1 MKRACSLNGNKDE
14 NLICEFHPTYLLK
27 LYTMKKIYISFILTI
42 FLVSGMFAQSDSSK
56 VIDKGNHGFRA
67 ISLVTGY
74 YNPSL
79 DYYINRTGFQF
90 TGSLY
95 SSLYLEYWMQN
106 LPVTMR
112 LGGGY
117 YSTNAKIEGDLNWT
131 EELTL
136 NYISVN
142 LDVLWR
148 FKSIYSYL
156 GAGTGINFI
165 TANYKGPQTNQE
177 PNGYSP
183 QFQGIAGFEYPV
195 STNFS
200 IGVEFQYIIGSY
212 TQEIKSG
219 TNISEETIDIN
230 GPKIGLKLSYL
241 F

>member
-1 MKRACSLNGNKDE
+1 
-14 NLICEFHPTYLLK
+14 
-27 LYTMKKIYISFILTI
+27 MKKIILSFIISVFI
-42 FLVSGMFAQSDSSK
+42 FSGLYAQSDSLNNTNS
-56 VIDKGNHGFRA
+56 GNHGFRA
-67 ISLVTGY
+67 ISLTSGY

-95 SSLYLEYWMQN
+95 FSISGEYWMQN
-106 LPVTMR
+106 IPITFR
-112 LGGGY
+112 LGSGY

-136 NYISVN
+136 NYIPVN

-148 FKSIYSYL
+148 FSSIYSYI

-165 TANYKGPQTNQE
+165 SVNYKGPQTNQSTT
-177 PNGYSP
+177 GYSP
-183 QFQGIAGFEYPV
+183 QFMGIAGIEFPI

-200 IGVEFQYIIGSY
+200 IGAEFQYVIGSY
-212 TQEIKSG
+212 TQEIQSG
-219 TNISEETIDIN
+219 TSISEETIKIN